1 MPEAL
6 KARLY
11 ADQIVSLPQLRELK
25 QEQTFGQRHE
35 YIPHYALVETLN
47 EQCAAHGL
55 TVHDQQLGL
64 SRHDQIIVGT
74 MRVQGAG
81 TVEHPDMQSMI
92 GFRNSTAQH
101 TSIKMIIGLQVM
113 VCTNMCMSGNGEY
126 AVSRKNTSGIN
137 LPYVLGRGIDRFLKG
152 TETHMADVERMQNHP
167 ITTQQA
173 KAHLF
178 DLFNQSVLPKA
189 LFQQTGRNYLMYCDD
204 GAERGHVDCTP
215 FNPRFH
221 RFEDCAPRSLWGLNN
236 ACTRSIKDIKLPASR
251 YDAGQKVGRF
261 FQQLVRR
268 TN

>member
-25 QEQTFGQRHE
+25 QEKTFGQRHE

-47 EQCAAHGL
+47 AQCAEHGL

-81 TVEHPDMQSMI
+81 TVEHPDMQSLI

-167 ITTQQA
+167 LTTQQA

-189 LFQQTGRNYLMYCDD
+189 LFQQTGRNYLTD
-204 GAERGHVDCTP
+204 GLWH
-215 FNPRFH
+215 
-221 RFEDCAPRSLWGLNN
+221 EDCAPRSLWGLNN
-236 ACTRSIKDIKLPASR
+236 ACTRSIKSGIKLPASR

-261 FQQLVRR
+261 FQQLVGR

>member
-47 EQCAAHGL
+47 AQCAAHGL

-189 LFQQTGRNYLMYCDD
+189 LFQQTGRNYLQAGSNGISLIDESCWD
-204 GAERGHVDCTP
+204 
-215 FNPRFH
+215 PRVH
-221 RFEDCAPRSLWGLNN
+221 PYEDCKSRSLWGLNN
-236 ACTRSIKDIKLPASR
+236 ACTRAVKDIKLPASR
-251 YDAGQKVGRF
+251 YEAGQKVGRF
-261 FQQLVRR
+261 FQQLVGR